1 MQRIL
6 IADGSLVLTEAL
18 ERELQRDYMV
28 QVCHDGGSAVDLIA
42 KFEPDIL
49 VLDTMITEYDAI
61 SILRMMQTSGRNVK
75 VILLT
80 RFVDAHLLSHAQK
93 LGVSQILPKPC
104 ALGALVASIRNLS
117 FLLAVFDGDDWCIEN
132 ETDNILLRLGFGMG
146 HGNYSCIYHGVLVK
160 YQAMDSSATKY
171 IYPEVAKICG
181 GSGERIE
188 KAIRD
193 GIKKAWL
200 SGDRRVWQ
208 LYFPTGADGTVHCP
222 SNEAFLSRIAGCLR
236 QRTRLKKP
244 YELQKYIAK

>member
-6 IADGSLVLTEAL
+6 IADSSLTLTEAL
-18 ERELQRDYMV
+18 ERELQRDYLV
-28 QVCHDGGSAVDLIA
+28 QICHDGGSAIDYIA

-49 VLDTMITEYDAI
+49 VLDTMITQRDWL
-61 SILRMMQTSGRNVK
+61 SILRVMQTAGRNAKVVLLTAFVSGE
-75 VILLT
+75 VILQ
-80 RFVDAHLLSHAQK
+80 AQSY
-93 LGVSQILPKPC
+93 GVSCILPKPC
-104 ALGALVASIRNLS
+104 ALGSVVAHIRDIS
-117 FLLAVFDGDDWCIEN
+117 FQMKLPDEQWCVEN
-132 ETDNILLRLGFGMG
+132 ETDNILLQLGFGMG
-146 HGNYSCIYHGVLVK
+146 YGNYSCVYYGILIK

-171 IYPEVAKICG
+171 IYPKVAKICG

-208 LYFPTGADGTVHCP
+208 LYFPTGADGQAHCP

-244 YELQKYIAK
+244 YELPKYMAK

>member
-18 ERELQRDYMV
+18 ERELQRDYLV
-28 QVCHDGGSAVDLIA
+28 QVCYDGGTAVDLLA

-49 VLDTMITEYDAI
+49 VLDTMITEYDAV
-61 SILRMMQTSGRNVK
+61 SILRMMRTSGNDAK

-80 RFVDAHLLSHAQK
+80 RYPALDIIAQAQE
-93 LGVSQILPKPC
+93 LGVSHILPKPC
-104 ALGALVASIRNLS
+104 ALGAIVACIRDIS
-117 FLLAVFDGDDWCIEN
+117 FRLMIPEGEQWCVEN

-146 HGNYSCIYHGVLVK
+146 YSNYSCVYHGVLIK
-160 YQAMDSSATKY
+160 YQVMDSSATKY

-181 GSGERIE
+181 GSGDRIE

-200 SGDRRVWQ
+200 TGDRRVWQ
-208 LYFPTGADGTVHCP
+208 LYFPPGRDGVMQCP

-236 QRTRLKKP
+236 QRTRIKKP